1 MTTDIFNITL
11 DIDEINKQ
19 IEQETQFPAECFMSE
34 YQDSEYI
41 DSEGKMHPIK
51 FWVLKWRRLDREIKF
66 DYNSRHLIPLNQ
78 VRDRR
83 RMSYYE
89 QTIAFA
95 NSGYRSKKHA
105 NPNDDP
111 KDFIGAKC
119 IIAETISKFRRRDN
133 TDGEVIWWK
142 PIKKYTGE
150 SSNNSQEES
159 KEENFKEFLESLSQ
173 ENWDQIKS
181 LINTKTHIQAVR
193 AISQDSE
200 LNDNE
205 QLVSLARSGVLFDY
219 MIEKKMIYTE
229 NGKYL
234 VKE

>member
-1 MTTDIFNITL
+1 M
-11 DIDEINKQ
+11 
-19 IEQETQFPAECFMSE
+19 
-34 YQDSEYI
+34 
-41 DSEGKMHPIK
+41 
-51 FWVLKWRRLDREIKF
+51 
-66 DYNSRHLIPLNQ
+66 
-78 VRDRR
+78 
-83 RMSYYE
+83 
-89 QTIAFA
+89 
-95 NSGYRSKKHA
+95 
-105 NPNDDP
+105 
-111 KDFIGAKC
+111 
-119 IIAETISKFRRRDN
+119 
-133 TDGEVIWWK
+133 
-142 PIKKYTGE
+142 
-150 SSNNSQEES
+150 
-159 KEENFKEFLESLSQ
+159 ESLSQ